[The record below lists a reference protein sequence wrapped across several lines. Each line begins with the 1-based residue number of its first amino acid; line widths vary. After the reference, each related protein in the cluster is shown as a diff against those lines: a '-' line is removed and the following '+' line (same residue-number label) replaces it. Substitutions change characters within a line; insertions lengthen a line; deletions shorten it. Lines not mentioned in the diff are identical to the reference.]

1 MLMLILCYRDLQQPN
16 NLNVNSKNLQN
27 FADFTSPPAPA
38 FSEESLKFRNLEYFM
53 QSLVALLR
61 PGDALPTSYW
71 NETNMNFTLFFVFL
85 LIIVRYYPKNYVII
99 R

>member
-1 MLMLILCYRDLQQPN
+1 
-16 NLNVNSKNLQN
+16 
-27 FADFTSPPAPA
+27 
-38 FSEESLKFRNLEYFM
+38 M

-85 LIIVRYYPKNYVII
+85 LIIVRYYPKNYVLIVNKISTDSAFSKQEHVFCYNIYII
-99 R
+99 NMAADLERPEDQDLLSQNIFQNVF